1 VFVQPPNPPARAR
14 RTSLIWSASPS
25 ASGGPRSRTICNIS
39 GLPAEVRDL
48 IAASLRGEPLVPVR
62 DLKLTGAQDYGG
74 LAVLDDAWRR
84 FGLDRFLAGLGTPRQ
99 QGLLKAMIL
108 GRILFPSAKL
118 ALTEQAEGTALGR
131 VCGLPA
137 AEAFDE
143 DDLYAAMDLLNGQ
156 WVALEKTFIGSLSAR
171 RSRRALRSD
180 QQLFRRCRAR
190 STGPV
195 RHSRDHRGDRRQVIL
210 AVATD
215 AAGIPCTWRFCGQP
229 GRQ

>member
-1 VFVQPPNPPARAR
+1 VFVQATKSTRKGKTYVTYLVRESFRLPE
-14 RTSLIWSASPS
+14 
-25 ASGGPRSRTICNIS
+25 GPRSRTICNIS

-118 ALTEQAEGTALGR
+118 ALTVQ
-131 VCGLPA
+131 
-137 AEAFDE
+137 
-143 DDLYAAMDLLNGQ
+143 
-156 WVALEKTFIGSLSAR
+156 
-171 RSRRALRSD
+171 
-180 QQLFRRCRAR
+180 
-190 STGPV
+190 
-195 RHSRDHRGDRRQVIL
+195 
-210 AVATD
+210 
-215 AAGIPCTWRFCGQP
+215 
-229 GRQ
+229 